1 MKKIFVLLA
10 LLSFSV
16 LFAVDLPRSIS
27 AKCGNVELRFDA
39 RKFWNINSIIYKG
52 EHMTTDFTGSHYGM
66 TYTVPGLKGFI
77 GSGHTETGV
86 SEVVKSLRF
95 VIDGKET
102 VPAEKLPEGKT
113 LHMEKHSIIGNFDV
127 IYTLIVK
134 DDVIKE
140 ITRIKVLKTTTLSVI
155 YCFMHPWVTD
165 FDPFYAFGGKEPEIR
180 QNMDSKDR
188 WYMGHK
194 NYPVIALF
202 NSKTGSAVASE
213 VWFNTP
219 NDPSFHT
226 GRILRDCSVYRKDY
240 FVPFCNT
247 TLVKG
252 FKAEVAAETRFFKT
266 TSDNFIKDAEKVFP
280 PVK

>member
-1 MKKIFVLLA
+1 
-10 LLSFSV
+10 
-16 LFAVDLPRSIS
+16 
-27 AKCGNVELRFDA
+27 
-39 RKFWNINSIIYKG
+39 
-52 EHMTTDFTGSHYGM
+52 
-66 TYTVPGLKGFI
+66 
-77 GSGHTETGV
+77 
-86 SEVVKSLRF
+86 
-95 VIDGKET
+95 
-102 VPAEKLPEGKT
+102 
-113 LHMEKHSIIGNFDV
+113 
-127 IYTLIVK
+127 
-134 DDVIKE
+134 
-140 ITRIKVLKTTTLSVI
+140 
-155 YCFMHPWVTD
+155 
-165 FDPFYAFGGKEPEIR
+165 
-180 QNMDSKDR
+180 MDSKDR

-247 TLVKG
+247 TLVEG